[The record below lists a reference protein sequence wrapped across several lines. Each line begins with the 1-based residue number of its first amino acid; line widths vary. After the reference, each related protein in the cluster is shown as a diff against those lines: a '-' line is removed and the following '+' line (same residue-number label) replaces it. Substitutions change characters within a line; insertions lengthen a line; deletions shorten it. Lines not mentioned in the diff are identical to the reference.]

1 MFHFQTAPVFQRIIT
16 NVYLEI
22 QMMSGVK
29 STDVKA
35 LVNIMEFNHIV
46 IVMFKT
52 LGVAALHLAHL
63 AEPILQKTNVKEEL
77 EVVFVFILIL
87 DNVIRKVLYQN
98 IIILCFIIPWHQH
111 IITSNIFSLL

>member
-22 QMMSGVK
+22 QTISGVNL
-29 STDVKA
+29 TDVKR
-35 LVNIMEFNHIV
+35 LVNIGEFNHIV
-46 IVMFKT
+46 IVGFKT

-87 DNVIRKVLYQN
+87 DNVIRKVFYQN
-98 IIILCFIIPWHQH
+98 MIILHFMI
-111 IITSNIFSLL
+111 